1 MLLPDNILRCMSP
14 SDRSNLGK
22 AGLTAEEACA
32 KASTRAERQ
41 QHNILIS
48 WLRLHDL
55 WFWHARTD
63 RRSSSTLGTPD
74 FLVIEGGRCL
84 PIELKVGSNKLSIEQ
99 GRVKEHLERHGT
111 AVLIAYSAA
120 EAIAVLKDW
129 LGKNRAGRL
138 KEGFKRAAPIGVNN
152 S

>member
-84 PIELKVGSNKLSIEQ
+84 PIELKVGLTSSRPDRAELKSI
-99 GRVKEHLERHGT
+99 
-111 AVLIAYSAA
+111 
-120 EAIAVLKDW
+120 
-129 LGKNRAGRL
+129 
-138 KEGFKRAAPIGVNN
+138 
-152 S
+152 